1 MLMTITME
9 TTLTLTEVFAHG
21 WRVTSMHRSKRV
33 AVAIAPTCPAHLV
46 GRSVGHAA

>member
-9 TTLTLTEVFAHG
+9 TTLTLTEVFADG
-21 WRVTSMHRSKRV
+21 WPVTPMHRSERI
-33 AVAIAPTCPAHLV
+33 AVAPTCPAHLV